1 MGLGDLFRG
10 KSQSFEIDD
19 VLAMKDKDIE
29 KLLKDK
35 KAPVRSAKELRKM
48 AKDDRRRLEGEK
60 GFAAFRAAVTEKSGT
75 GNKNYKNVP
84 LSQRVHPS
92 QYKKLQQSGRLGK
105 PGTSFAQAAELKK
118 SNPKAYE
125 KLLEQEARRQGLI

>member
-1 MGLGDLFRG
+1 MGFFSK
-10 KSQSFEIDD
+10 KSESFSVDEM
-19 VLAMKDKDIE
+19 LEMKDKEIE
-29 KLLKDK
+29 KLLREK

-48 AKDDRRRLEGEK
+48 AKEDRRRLEGEK
-60 GFAAFRAAVTEKSGT
+60 GFAAFRAAVTESGGS
-75 GNKNYKNVP
+75 GNKNYKNIP

-92 QYKKLQQSGRLGK
+92 QYKRLQQSGRLGK

>member
-1 MGLGDLFRG
+1 MGFFSK
-10 KSQSFEIDD
+10 KSESFSVDEM
-19 VLAMKDKDIE
+19 LEMKDKEIE
-29 KLLKDK
+29 KLLREK

-60 GFAAFRAAVTEKSGT
+60 GFAAFRAAVTEKGGSG
-75 GNKNYKNVP
+75 NQNYKNVP

-105 PGTSFAQAAELKK
+105 PGTSFAQAAELKRT
-118 SNPKAYE
+118 NPKEYE